1 MRSELISAARWGWM
15 RVCRH
20 VHTWRQIKPRLT
32 GSRASTFYAWHSQPD
47 ADTYLSRCTH
57 ILTPWIHT
65 DTHIRA
71 HVLYSS
77 PQKTPTA
84 RHSGLDVYADLAWQ
98 QQIDIT
104 LRSLFILSVLGP
116 ARFTYS
122 LLHSL
127 AANRLWTSRLSIIQG
142 SLTVLW
148 QPCWIDSSDLL
159 FIFACLA
166 SSLLS
171 WDWSLACR
179 NSRSNHPSASSSSY
193 HPTYPCRCGGTTDID
208 KITGVSCFPPLFS
221 KVICNMT
228 LSYERQPLGQGDVA
242 HTWLLISST
251 HTYTHTEERSRYV
264 GPVHIYVPAQI
275 FHYLSIHTINQYTQN
290 TQHQLCL
297 SWKKRCWSAAN
308 LQAQICFV
316 GLTMPVIW
324 FLHSMH
330 AV

>member
-1 MRSELISAARWGWM
+1 MLIHTYPAA
-15 RVCRH
+15 
-20 VHTWRQIKPRLT
+20 HTYWRPGYT
-32 GSRASTFYAWHSQPD
+32 
-47 ADTYLSRCTH
+47 
-57 ILTPWIHT
+57 LTPASRHT
-65 DTHIRA
+65 
-71 HVLYSS
+71 YSS
-77 PQKTPTA
+77 PQRTPTA

-179 NSRSNHPSASSSSY
+179 NSRSNHPTASSSST
-193 HPTYPCRCGGTTDID
+193 HPTYPCRCSGTTDTD
-208 KITGVSCFPPLFS
+208 KITGVACFPPLFS

-228 LSYERQPLGQGDVA
+228 LSYECQPLGQGDVA
-242 HTWLLISST
+242 HTWLLVSST
-251 HTYTHTEERSRYV
+251 HTHTQDRPRYI
-264 GPVHIYVPAQI
+264 GPVQAHFCASTNIPLPFDTHNKPIYTGTP
-275 FHYLSIHTINQYTQN
+275 SISSVSPEK
-290 TQHQLCL
+290 LML
-297 SWKKRCWSAAN
+297 
-308 LQAQICFV
+308 IC
-316 GLTMPVIW
+316 
-324 FLHSMH
+324 S
-330 AV
+330 